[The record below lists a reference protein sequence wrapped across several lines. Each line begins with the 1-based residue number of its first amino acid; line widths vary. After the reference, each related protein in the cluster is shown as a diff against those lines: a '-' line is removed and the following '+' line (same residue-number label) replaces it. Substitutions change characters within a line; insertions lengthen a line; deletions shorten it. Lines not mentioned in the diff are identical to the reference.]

1 MEISCYRDRELATE
15 PRFMPAASYN
25 LAHTLLKR
33 SPAGC
38 LFIPIRSIQ
47 YLAILDA
54 EEFIFL
60 DGERRCWVD
69 IAWQNF
75 RPQVRDSLDDPVPY
89 LALYYR
95 TDVAQLMARL
105 QVELPRALQALAEK
119 ARFDGQAKVLKF
131 AAPVRS

>member
-25 LAHTLLKR
+25 LAHTLLSR
-33 SPAGC
+33 SPDGC
-38 LFIPIRSIQ
+38 LFVPIRSIQ

-60 DGERRCWVD
+60 DGERKCWVD
-69 IAWQNF
+69 IAWQKF
-75 RPQVRDSLDDPVPY
+75 GPQVRDSLDDPVPY

-95 TDVAQLMARL
+95 PDVAQLMARL
-105 QVELPRALQALAEK
+105 QVELPRALQVLAEK
-119 ARFDGQAKVLKF
+119 GRFDGQATVLKF
-131 AAPVRS
+131 AARVRS